1 MKELFMQVM
10 SNAELVVAI
19 TGIVIFALTQLFK
32 MPIKHFTNK
41 IKNDRIRR
49 IVNITILVIPFA
61 LGVGFEFIYS
71 MYVYFDAFEL
81 GVGIAYGSSA
91 VFAYSIVERFLKVK
105 LPNPFATEEGKAF
118 LQLVDTVSE
127 DGKIDENDKD
137 AIKAF
142 WDKVK

>member
-19 TGIVIFALTQLFK
+19 TGIVIFALTQLLK

-41 IKNDRIRR
+41 IENQRIRR
-49 IVNITILVIPFA
+49 IVNITILIIPFA
-61 LGVGFEFIYS
+61 LGVGCEFVYS
-71 MYVYFDAFEL
+71 MFVYFDAFEL

>member
-10 SNAELVVAI
+10 SNAQLVVAL
-19 TGIVIFALTQLFK
+19 TGIVIFAITQLLK

-41 IKNDRIRR
+41 IKNDRVRR
-49 IVNITILVIPFA
+49 IVNITILLIPFA
-61 LGVGFEFIYS
+61 LGVGFEFLYS

-81 GVGIAYGSSA
+81 GVGVAYGSSA

-142 WDKVK
+142 WEKVK